1 MRYAYGVTSAL
12 LVGGAAVSVLTG
24 IPAGAQVAQND
35 AARMEAVVPRAGAPA
50 SFAELTQQLQPAVV
64 NIATRQRVRVANGNP
79 FAGTPFEDLFGGGN
93 GGATTREAQSLGS
106 GFIISA
112 DGYVVTNNHVITAD
126 GQGEVQ
132 SITVTLSDGS
142 EHTARL
148 IGRDAQSDLAVLKID
163 AGKTLPFVRFGNS
176 EAARVGDW
184 VIAIGN
190 PFGLGGTVTS
200 GIVSAV
206 HRSSG
211 ASRYIQTDA
220 SINRGNSGGPLF
232 DMKGNVIGINNA
244 IFSPTGG
251 NVGIGFAI
259 PADIAAPV
267 VDKLMRGQ
275 AIERGYLGVT
285 IVPVT
290 EDVADSLGL
299 ARNRGE
305 LVQTVQPGQAAAAAG
320 LQPGDVVVKVDN
332 KEVAPDN
339 TLSFIVANTAPG
351 KRIPIEVIRN
361 GKRMTLNATV
371 GKRPSEEELA
381 KQTFAPGNPN
391 PDDRY
396 NRAPEKQGE
405 GLAERSLGLS
415 VLPLTPQI
423 AGQIGLPTDT
433 RGLVISVVDGTSDAG
448 TKGLQRGDVILS
460 ANYRDVLTVADLE
473 AIIRTAKAE
482 NRAAVLLRVQ
492 RRGQPAAYLPVR
504 LR

>member
-1 MRYAYGVTSAL
+1 M
-12 LVGGAAVSVLTG
+12 
-24 IPAGAQVAQND
+24 
-35 AARMEAVVPRAGAPA
+35 
-50 SFAELTQQLQPAVV
+50 
-64 NIATRQRVRVANGNP
+64 
-79 FAGTPFEDLFGGGN
+79 
-93 GGATTREAQSLGS
+93 GS
-106 GFIISA
+106 GFVISE
-112 DGYVVTNNHVITAD
+112 DGYIVTNNHVIEGAD
-126 GQGEVQ
+126 EIEIEFFSGDRLKAELVGTDPKTDIALLKVTSDKPLPAVQ
-132 SITVTLSDGS
+132 
-142 EHTARL
+142 
-148 IGRDAQSDLAVLKID
+148 
-163 AGKTLPFVRFGNS
+163 FGNS
-176 EAARVGDW
+176 DLMRVGDW
-184 VIAIGN
+184 VMAMGN
-190 PFGLGGTVTS
+190 PLGQGFSVS
-200 GIVSAV
+200 AGIVSA
-206 HRSSG
+206 RG
-211 ASRYIQTDA
+211 RELQGTYDDYIQTDA
-220 SINRGNSGGPLF
+220 AINRGNSGGPLF

-361 GKRMTLNATV
+361 GKRLTLTATV

-381 KQTFAPGNPN
+381 KQTFAPGTPDA
-391 PDDRY
+391 DDRY

-405 GLAERSLGLS
+405 GLAERALGLS

-423 AGQIGLPTDT
+423 AGQIGLPADT
-433 RGLVISVVDGTSDAG
+433 RGLVISVVDGSSDAG
-448 TKGLQRGDVILS
+448 TKGLQRGDISLWFPVLG
-460 ANYRDVLTVADLE
+460 AARQRQVCNALPDPLQRDGDPAFQ
-473 AIIRTAKAE
+473 IR
-482 NRAAVLLRVQ
+482 
-492 RRGQPAAYLPVR
+492 QPLH
-504 LR
+504 

>member
-361 GKRMTLNATV
+361 GKRMTLTATV

-405 GLAERSLGLS
+405 GLAERALGLS

-423 AGQIGLPTDT
+423 AGQIGLPSDT

>member
-35 AARMEAVVPRAGAPA
+35 ATRMEAVVPRAGAPA

-132 SITVTLSDGS
+132 SITVTLADGA

-163 AGKTLPFVRFGNS
+163 AGKSLPFVRFGNS

-259 PADIAAPV
+259 PADIASPI

-275 AIERGYLGVT
+275 AIERGYLGVQ

-320 LQPGDVVVKVDN
+320 LQPGDVVVKVDGQ
-332 KEVAPDN
+332 EVSPDN

-361 GKRMTLNATV
+361 GKRMTLTATV

-381 KQTFAPGNPN
+381 KQTFAPGQPDQ
-391 PDDRY
+391 DDRF

-405 GLAERSLGLS
+405 GLAERALGLS
-415 VLPLTPQI
+415 VLPMTPQI
-423 AGQIGLPTDT
+423 AGQIGLPADT
-433 RGLVISVVDGTSDAG
+433 RGLVISVVDGSSDAG
-448 TKGLQRGDVILS
+448 SKGLQRGDVILS

>member
-1 MRYAYGVTSAL
+1 MMLSL
-12 LVGGAAVSVLTG
+12 LAMS
-24 IPAGAQVAQND
+24 
-35 AARMEAVVPRAGAPA
+35 
-50 SFAELTQQLQPAVV
+50 
-64 NIATRQRVRVANGNP
+64 
-79 FAGTPFEDLFGGGN
+79 
-93 GGATTREAQSLGS
+93 ATTAQAPDYRSFSTNDEANNIEVFKRASPSVVYITNSRLVRQSFFNLNPQELPQGTGS
-106 GFIISA
+106 GFVW
-112 DGYVVTNNHVITAD
+112 DDNGYIVTNFHVIQNASR
-126 GQGEVQ
+126 V
-132 SITVTLSDGS
+132 TVTLQDGS
-142 EHTARL
+142 AW
-148 IGRDAQSDLAVLKID
+148 DATLVGVEPDKDLAVLQI
-163 AGKTLPFVRFGNS
+163 
-176 EAARVGDW
+176 EAPEAQLSPLELGDSALLEVGRK
-184 VIAIGN
+184 VVAIGN

-259 PADIAAPV
+259 PADIASPI

-275 AIERGYLGVT
+275 TIERGYLGVQ

-320 LQPGDVVVKVDN
+320 LQPGDVVVKVDGQ
-332 KEVAPDN
+332 EVSPDN

-361 GKRMTLNATV
+361 GKRMTLTATV

-381 KQTFAPGNPN
+381 KQTFAPGTPDA
-391 PDDRY
+391 DDRF

-405 GLAERSLGLS
+405 GLAERALGLS
-415 VLPLTPQI
+415 VLPMTPQI
-423 AGQIGLPTDT
+423 AGQIGLPADT

-448 TKGLQRGDVILS
+448 AKGLQRGDVILS

-473 AIIRTAKAE
+473 TIIRTAKAE